1 MTTDFSKY
9 DANQLPSA
17 EVLGRQRYAI
27 VVADWNNDITYPMM
41 FGAIETLTKHGVPV
55 ENIDVLH
62 VPGAVELT
70 YGAARIMKEERIDA
84 IIAIGCVIQGDT
96 PHFDYVCQSVTQ
108 GVAILNAQGKV
119 PVIFSVLTVKE
130 KQQALAV
137 KDAAGVRN
145 LEKIVRAAS
154 DELMVVVSA
163 MGKTTNALERVVEFL
178 DAGKEEA
185 ALNQWVDIIDYHV
198 AIMKELG
205 LKPGSDIRL
214 QGEIPFDPQLSLD
227 ENYDQVVSLGEI
239 MSTQIV
245 AVYLLKQGLSVE
257 WWNIRAGW
265 ERPNRPKIVI
275 AQGFIG
281 GTSEG
286 KRTTLGREGSDYT
299 AALLGNYLDA
309 ESVTIWKDVPGIL
322 NADPRLEPDTIL
334 IPSLRYQDA
343 VELSYSGAQIIHP
356 KTIRPLEN
364 KKIPLFVKPFGD
376 PEAEGSKIAADGVGP
391 IDVPVYI
398 WRKNQILITMRAKDF
413 AFVLEESLSEIF
425 EIIHRHRLKVA
436 LIQSSAVTISVC
448 VDNTRFVP
456 EAIEELNQHFNV
468 TYNDH
473 LSLLTIRGTT
483 PEILERAKAGRT
495 IMLSQTTR
503 RTARLV
509 VKE

>member
-1 MTTDFSKY
+1 MTKVY
-9 DANQLPSA
+9 K
-17 EVLGRQRYAI
+17 
-27 VVADWNNDITYPMM
+27 
-41 FGAIETLTKHGVPV
+41 FG
-55 ENIDVLH
+55 
-62 VPGAVELT
+62 GA
-70 YGAARIMKEERIDA
+70 
-84 IIAIGCVIQGDT
+84 
-96 PHFDYVCQSVTQ
+96 S
-108 GVAILNAQGKV
+108 
-119 PVIFSVLTVKE
+119 
-130 KQQALAV
+130 V
-137 KDAAGVRN
+137 KDANGVRN
-145 LEKIVRAAS
+145 VEQIVRQA
-154 DELMVVVSA
+154 DVQDGLMVVVSA

-178 DAGKEEA
+178 DAGKEEQ
-185 ALNQWVDIIDYHV
+185 ALAQWVDIIDFHV

-205 LKPGSDIRL
+205 LQPGTDIRL
-214 QGEIPFDPQLSLD
+214 QGEIPFDPTLPFD

-257 WWNIRAGW
+257 WWNMPKLLRTDETWREAKVEDEISRNTIRAGW
-265 ERPNRPKIVI
+265 ERSDRPNIVVT
-275 AQGFIG
+275 QGFIG
-281 GTSEG
+281 GTADG

-322 NADPRLEPDTIL
+322 NADPRIEPDTIL

-364 KKIPLFVKPFGD
+364 KRIPLYVKPFGN
-376 PEAEGSKIAADGVGP
+376 PTANGSCICADGIGP

-425 EIIHRHRLKVA
+425 DIIHRNRLKVS

-456 EAIEELNQHFNV
+456 AAIEALQTHFNV

-509 VKE
+509 VKEP

>member
-1 MTTDFSKY
+1 MKVYKFGGASVK
-9 DANQLPSA
+9 NA
-17 EVLGRQRYAI
+17 EGI
-27 VVADWNNDITYPMM
+27 
-41 FGAIETLTKHGVPV
+41 
-55 ENIDVLH
+55 
-62 VPGAVELT
+62 
-70 YGAARIMKEERIDA
+70 
-84 IIAIGCVIQGDT
+84 
-96 PHFDYVCQSVTQ
+96 
-108 GVAILNAQGKV
+108 
-119 PVIFSVLTVKE
+119 
-130 KQQALAV
+130 
-137 KDAAGVRN
+137 RN
-145 LEKIVRAAS
+145 VEKIVRLSGAQ
-154 DELMVVVSA
+154 DLMVVVSA

-178 DAGKEEA
+178 DAGKEEQ
-185 ALNQWVDIIDYHV
+185 ALTQWIDIVDFHV

-205 LKPGSDIRL
+205 LQPGSDIRL
-214 QGEIPFDPQLSLD
+214 QGEIPYDPAKSLD
-227 ENYDQVVSLGEI
+227 ENYDQIVSLGEI

-257 WWNIRAGW
+257 WWNMPKLLRTDDTWREAKVDDATSAELIRSGW
-265 ERPNRPKIVI
+265 NRPQRPAVVVT
-275 AQGFIG
+275 QGFIG
-281 GTSEG
+281 GTADG
-286 KRTTLGREGSDYT
+286 RRTTLGREGSDYT

-334 IPSLRYQDA
+334 IPSLRYKDA

-364 KKIPLFVKPFGD
+364 KHIPLFVKPFGE
-376 PEAEGSKIAADGVGP
+376 PNAAGSCISEDGVGP
-391 IDVPVYI
+391 IDIPVYI

-425 EIIHRHRLKVA
+425 DIIHRHRLKVS

-456 EAIEELNQHFNV
+456 EALAELQQHFNV
-468 TYNDH
+468 TYNEN

-483 PEILERAKAGRT
+483 PEILERAKAGKT

-509 VKE
+509 VSE

>member
-1 MTTDFSKY
+1 MRVYK
-9 DANQLPSA
+9 
-17 EVLGRQRYAI
+17 
-27 VVADWNNDITYPMM
+27 
-41 FGAIETLTKHGVPV
+41 FG
-55 ENIDVLH
+55 
-62 VPGAVELT
+62 GA
-70 YGAARIMKEERIDA
+70 
-84 IIAIGCVIQGDT
+84 
-96 PHFDYVCQSVTQ
+96 S
-108 GVAILNAQGKV
+108 
-119 PVIFSVLTVKE
+119 
-130 KQQALAV
+130 V

-145 LEKIVRAAS
+145 LERIVRLAIN
-154 DELMVVVSA
+154 DNKTDGLMVVVSA

-178 DAGKEEA
+178 DAGKEEQ
-185 ALNQWVDIIDYHV
+185 ALQQWVDIIDYHV

-205 LKPGSDIRL
+205 LTPGTDIRL
-214 QGEIPFDPQLSLD
+214 QGEIPFDPTLSLD

-239 MSTQIV
+239 MSTQII

-257 WWNIRAGW
+257 WWNMPKLLRTDDTWREAKVDNETSAAVIRAGW
-265 ERPNRPKIVI
+265 ERTNRPQIVI

-281 GTSEG
+281 GTKDG
-286 KRTTLGREGSDYT
+286 RRTTLGREGSDYT
-299 AALLGNYLDA
+299 AALIGNYLDA
-309 ESVTIWKDVPGIL
+309 QSVTIWKDVPGIL
-322 NADPRLEPDTIL
+322 NADPRIEPNTVL

-364 KKIPLFVKPFGD
+364 KQIPLFVKPFGD
-376 PEAEGSKIAADGVGP
+376 PQASGSKIAADGVGP

-425 EIIHRHRLKVA
+425 DIIHRNRLKVS

-456 EAIEELNQHFNV
+456 AAIEELKEHFNV
-468 TYNDH
+468 SYNDR

-483 PEILERAKAGRT
+483 PDILNRAKDGKT

>member
-1 MTTDFSKY
+1 MKVYKFGGASVK
-9 DANQLPSA
+9 NA
-17 EVLGRQRYAI
+17 E
-27 VVADWNNDITYPMM
+27 
-41 FGAIETLTKHGVPV
+41 
-55 ENIDVLH
+55 
-62 VPGAVELT
+62 
-70 YGAARIMKEERIDA
+70 
-84 IIAIGCVIQGDT
+84 
-96 PHFDYVCQSVTQ
+96 
-108 GVAILNAQGKV
+108 
-119 PVIFSVLTVKE
+119 
-130 KQQALAV
+130 
-137 KDAAGVRN
+137 GVRN
-145 LEKIVRAAS
+145 VEKIVRLAGAQ
-154 DELMVVVSA
+154 DLMVVVSA

-178 DAGKEEA
+178 DAGKEEQ
-185 ALNQWVDIIDYHV
+185 ALTQWIDIVDFHV

-205 LKPGSDIRL
+205 LQPGSDIRL
-214 QGEIPFDPQLSLD
+214 QGEIPYDPAKSLD
-227 ENYDQVVSLGEI
+227 ENYDQIVSLGEI

-257 WWNIRAGW
+257 WWNMPKLLRTDDTWREAKVDDSTSAELIRSGW
-265 ERPNRPKIVI
+265 NRSQRPAVVVT
-275 AQGFIG
+275 QGFIG
-281 GTSEG
+281 GTADG
-286 KRTTLGREGSDYT
+286 RRTTLGREGSDYT

-334 IPSLRYQDA
+334 IPSLRYKDA

-364 KKIPLFVKPFGD
+364 KHIPLFVKPFGE
-376 PEAEGSKIAADGVGP
+376 PNAAGSCISEDGVGP
-391 IDVPVYI
+391 IDIPVYI

-425 EIIHRHRLKVA
+425 DIIHRHRLKVS

-456 EAIEELNQHFNV
+456 EALAELQQHFNV
-468 TYNDH
+468 TYNEN

-483 PEILERAKAGRT
+483 PEILERAKAGKT

-509 VKE
+509 VSE

>member
-1 MTTDFSKY
+1 M
-9 DANQLPSA
+9 
-17 EVLGRQRYAI
+17 
-27 VVADWNNDITYPMM
+27 
-41 FGAIETLTKHGVPV
+41 
-55 ENIDVLH
+55 
-62 VPGAVELT
+62 
-70 YGAARIMKEERIDA
+70 
-84 IIAIGCVIQGDT
+84 
-96 PHFDYVCQSVTQ
+96 
-108 GVAILNAQGKV
+108 
-119 PVIFSVLTVKE
+119 
-130 KQQALAV
+130 

-145 LEKIVRAAS
+145 VEKIVRLEGAN
-154 DELMVVVSA
+154 DLMVVVSA
-163 MGKTTNALERVVEFL
+163 MGKTTNALERVLEL
-178 DAGKEEA
+178 ISAGKEEE
-185 ALNQWVDIIDYHV
+185 ALNQWISVIDSHV

-205 LKPGSDIRL
+205 LQPGSDIRL
-214 QGEIPFDPQLSLD
+214 QGEIPYDPTLPYD
-227 ENYDQVVSLGEI
+227 ENYDQIVSMGEL

-257 WWNIRAGW
+257 WWNMPKLLRTDDTWREAKVDDAASRAVIRAGW
-265 ERPNRPKIVI
+265 ERANRPQVVV

-281 GTSEG
+281 GTAGG

-322 NADPRLEPDTIL
+322 NADPRLEPDTVL

-364 KKIPLFVKPFGD
+364 KQIPLFVKPFGD
-376 PEAEGSKIAADGVGP
+376 PTAAGSKIAADGVGP

-425 EIIHRHRLKVA
+425 DIINRNRLKVS

-456 EAIEELNQHFNV
+456 AAIEALKQHFDV
-468 TYNDH
+468 TYNDN

-495 IMLSQTTR
+495 VMLSQTTR
-503 RTARLV
+503 RTARFV

>member
-1 MTTDFSKY
+1 
-9 DANQLPSA
+9 
-17 EVLGRQRYAI
+17 
-27 VVADWNNDITYPMM
+27 
-41 FGAIETLTKHGVPV
+41 
-55 ENIDVLH
+55 
-62 VPGAVELT
+62 
-70 YGAARIMKEERIDA
+70 MK
-84 IIAIGCVIQGDT
+84 
-96 PHFDYVCQSVTQ
+96 
-108 GVAILNAQGKV
+108 N
-119 PVIFSVLTVKE
+119 
-130 KQQALAV
+130 
-137 KDAAGVRN
+137 AAGVRN
-145 LEKIVRAAS
+145 VEQIIRLEGS
-154 DELMVVVSA
+154 HDLMVVVSA

-178 DAGKEEA
+178 ASGKEEQ
-185 ALNQWVDIIDYHV
+185 ALNQWVDVMDFHV

-214 QGEIPFDPQLSLD
+214 QGEIPYDPALPYD
-227 ENYDQVVSLGEI
+227 ENYDQVVSMGEI
-239 MSTQIV
+239 LSTQIV

-257 WWNIRAGW
+257 WWNMPKLLRTDTTWREAIVDDATSRATIRAGW
-265 ERPNRPKIVI
+265 DRPNRPQIVV

-281 GTSEG
+281 GTADG

-322 NADPRLEPDTIL
+322 NADPRIESNTVL

-364 KKIPLFVKPFGD
+364 KHIPLLVKPFGE
-376 PEAEGSKIAADGVGP
+376 PEAAGSRIADDGIGP
-391 IDVPVYI
+391 INIPVYI

-425 EIIHRHRLKVA
+425 DIIHAHRLKVS

-456 EAIEELNQHFNV
+456 GAIEALQQRFNV
-468 TYNDH
+468 SYNDH

-483 PEILERAKAGRT
+483 PEILDQAKQGRT

-509 VKE
+509 VKDNE

>member
-1 MTTDFSKY
+1 MTKVYKFGGASVK
-9 DANQLPSA
+9 NA
-17 EVLGRQRYAI
+17 E
-27 VVADWNNDITYPMM
+27 
-41 FGAIETLTKHGVPV
+41 
-55 ENIDVLH
+55 
-62 VPGAVELT
+62 
-70 YGAARIMKEERIDA
+70 
-84 IIAIGCVIQGDT
+84 
-96 PHFDYVCQSVTQ
+96 
-108 GVAILNAQGKV
+108 
-119 PVIFSVLTVKE
+119 
-130 KQQALAV
+130 
-137 KDAAGVRN
+137 GVRN
-145 LEKIVRAAS
+145 VEKIVRLAGAQ
-154 DELMVVVSA
+154 DLMVVVSA

-178 DAGKEEA
+178 DAGKEEQ
-185 ALNQWVDIIDYHV
+185 ALTQWIDIIDFHV

-205 LKPGSDIRL
+205 LQPGSDIRL
-214 QGEIPFDPQLSLD
+214 QGEIPYDPAKSLD
-227 ENYDQVVSLGEI
+227 ENYDQIVSLGEI

-257 WWNIRAGW
+257 WWNMPKLLRTDDTWREAKVDDATSAELIRSGW
-265 ERPNRPKIVI
+265 NRPQRPAVVVT
-275 AQGFIG
+275 QGFIG
-281 GTSEG
+281 GTADG
-286 KRTTLGREGSDYT
+286 RRTTLGREGSDYT

-334 IPSLRYQDA
+334 IPSLRYKDA

-364 KKIPLFVKPFGD
+364 KHIPLFVKPFGE
-376 PEAEGSKIAADGVGP
+376 PNAAGSCISEDGVGP
-391 IDVPVYI
+391 IDIPVYI

-425 EIIHRHRLKVA
+425 DIIHRHRLKVS

-456 EAIEELNQHFNV
+456 EALAELQQHFNV
-468 TYNDH
+468 TYNEN

-483 PEILERAKAGRT
+483 PEILERAKAGKT

-509 VKE
+509 VSE

>member
-1 MTTDFSKY
+1 MKVY
-9 DANQLPSA
+9 K
-17 EVLGRQRYAI
+17 
-27 VVADWNNDITYPMM
+27 
-41 FGAIETLTKHGVPV
+41 FG
-55 ENIDVLH
+55 
-62 VPGAVELT
+62 GA
-70 YGAARIMKEERIDA
+70 
-84 IIAIGCVIQGDT
+84 
-96 PHFDYVCQSVTQ
+96 S
-108 GVAILNAQGKV
+108 
-119 PVIFSVLTVKE
+119 
-130 KQQALAV
+130 V
-137 KDAAGVRN
+137 KDANGVRN
-145 LEKIVRAAS
+145 VERIIRMNNTE
-154 DELMVVVSA
+154 DGLMVVVSA

-185 ALNQWVDIIDYHV
+185 ALNQWIDVIDFHV

-205 LKPGSDIRL
+205 LQPGTDIRL
-214 QGEIPFDPQLSLD
+214 QGEIPYDPQLPFD
-227 ENYDQVVSLGEI
+227 ENYDQVVSMGELL
-239 MSTQIV
+239 STQIV

-257 WWNIRAGW
+257 WWNMPKLLRTDDTWREAKVDDAASAAIIKAGW
-265 ERPNRPKIVI
+265 ERPSRPQIVV

-281 GTSEG
+281 GTADG

-322 NADPRLEPDTIL
+322 NADPRIEPDTVL

-364 KKIPLFVKPFGD
+364 KRIPLLVKPFGD
-376 PEAEGSKIAADGVGP
+376 PTAAGSRIAEDGVGP

-398 WRKNQILITMRAKDF
+398 WRKNQILVTMRAKDF

-425 EIIHRHRLKVA
+425 EIIHRHRLKVS

-448 VDNTRFVP
+448 VDDTRFVP
-456 EAIEELNQHFNV
+456 EAIEELKHHFNV

-495 IMLSQTTR
+495 VMLSQTTR

>member
-1 MTTDFSKY
+1 M
-9 DANQLPSA
+9 
-17 EVLGRQRYAI
+17 
-27 VVADWNNDITYPMM
+27 
-41 FGAIETLTKHGVPV
+41 
-55 ENIDVLH
+55 
-62 VPGAVELT
+62 
-70 YGAARIMKEERIDA
+70 
-84 IIAIGCVIQGDT
+84 
-96 PHFDYVCQSVTQ
+96 
-108 GVAILNAQGKV
+108 
-119 PVIFSVLTVKE
+119 
-130 KQQALAV
+130 

-145 LEKIVRAAS
+145 LERIVRSAGE
-154 DELMVVVSA
+154 DLMVVVSA

-178 DAGKEEA
+178 DAGKEEQ
-185 ALNQWVDIIDYHV
+185 ALTQWVDIIDFHV

-205 LKPGSDIRL
+205 LQPGSDIRL
-214 QGEIPFDPQLSLD
+214 QGEIPYDPTLPYD
-227 ENYDQVVSLGEI
+227 ENYDQVVSMGEI
-239 MSTQIV
+239 LSTQII

-257 WWNIRAGW
+257 WWNMPKLLRTDDTWREAKVDNETSAQIIRAGW
-265 ERPNRPKIVI
+265 DRPNRPHIVI

-281 GTSEG
+281 GTADG

-322 NADPRLEPDTIL
+322 NADPRIEPNTIL

-343 VELSYSGAQIIHP
+343 VELSYSGAQVIHP

-364 KKIPLFVKPFGD
+364 KRIPLLVKPFGD
-376 PEAEGSKIAADGVGP
+376 PDAAGSRIAADGVGP

-413 AFVLEESLSEIF
+413 AFVLEDSLNEIF
-425 EIIHRHRLKVA
+425 EIIYRHRLKVS

-456 EAIEELNQHFNV
+456 AAIEELQAHFNV
-468 TYNDH
+468 SYNDH

-509 VKE
+509 VKEETEN

>member
-1 MTTDFSKY
+1 MAKVYKFGGASVK
-9 DANQLPSA
+9 NA
-17 EVLGRQRYAI
+17 E
-27 VVADWNNDITYPMM
+27 
-41 FGAIETLTKHGVPV
+41 
-55 ENIDVLH
+55 
-62 VPGAVELT
+62 
-70 YGAARIMKEERIDA
+70 
-84 IIAIGCVIQGDT
+84 
-96 PHFDYVCQSVTQ
+96 
-108 GVAILNAQGKV
+108 
-119 PVIFSVLTVKE
+119 
-130 KQQALAV
+130 
-137 KDAAGVRN
+137 GVRN
-145 LEKIVRAAS
+145 VEKIVRMAHA
-154 DELMVVVSA
+154 EEGLMVVVSA

-178 DAGKEEA
+178 EAGKEEQ
-185 ALNQWVDIIDYHV
+185 ALEQWVDIIDFHV

-205 LKPGSDIRL
+205 LQPGTDFRL
-214 QGEIPFDPQLSLD
+214 QGEIPFDPKRSYD
-227 ENYDQVVSLGEI
+227 ENYDQIVSLGEI

-257 WWNIRAGW
+257 WWNMPKLLRTDDTWREAKVDDAASREIIRSGW
-265 ERPNRPKIVI
+265 NRPNRPQIVV

-281 GTSEG
+281 GTADG
-286 KRTTLGREGSDYT
+286 RRTTLGREGSDYT

-322 NADPRLEPDTIL
+322 NADPRIEPDTRL
-334 IPSLRYQDA
+334 ISSLRYQDA
-343 VELSYSGAQIIHP
+343 VELAYSGAQVIHP

-364 KKIPLFVKPFGD
+364 KQIPLFVKPFGD
-376 PEAEGSKIAADGVGP
+376 PQAEGSRIAADGVGP

-413 AFVLEESLSEIF
+413 AFVLEESLSDIF
-425 EIIHRHRLKVA
+425 DIINRHRLKVS

-456 EAIEELNQHFNV
+456 EALEALKAHFNV

-483 PEILERAKAGRT
+483 PEILERAKAGKT

-509 VKE
+509 VVETE

>member
-1 MTTDFSKY
+1 M
-9 DANQLPSA
+9 
-17 EVLGRQRYAI
+17 
-27 VVADWNNDITYPMM
+27 
-41 FGAIETLTKHGVPV
+41 
-55 ENIDVLH
+55 
-62 VPGAVELT
+62 
-70 YGAARIMKEERIDA
+70 
-84 IIAIGCVIQGDT
+84 
-96 PHFDYVCQSVTQ
+96 
-108 GVAILNAQGKV
+108 
-119 PVIFSVLTVKE
+119 
-130 KQQALAV
+130 

-145 LEKIVRAAS
+145 LEKIVRAAD

-214 QGEIPFDPQLSLD
+214 QGEIPFDTQLPLD

-257 WWNIRAGW
+257 WWNMPKLLRTDDTWREAKVDNATSAATIRAGW
-265 ERPNRPKIVI
+265 ERADRPKIVI

-281 GTSEG
+281 GTAEG

-364 KKIPLFVKPFGD
+364 KQIPLFVKPFGD
-376 PEAEGSKIAADGVGP
+376 PEAAGSKIAADGIGP
-391 IDVPVYI
+391 IDIPVYI

-456 EAIEELNQHFNV
+456 EAIEELKQHFNV

>member
-1 MTTDFSKY
+1 M
-9 DANQLPSA
+9 
-17 EVLGRQRYAI
+17 
-27 VVADWNNDITYPMM
+27 
-41 FGAIETLTKHGVPV
+41 
-55 ENIDVLH
+55 
-62 VPGAVELT
+62 
-70 YGAARIMKEERIDA
+70 
-84 IIAIGCVIQGDT
+84 
-96 PHFDYVCQSVTQ
+96 
-108 GVAILNAQGKV
+108 
-119 PVIFSVLTVKE
+119 
-130 KQQALAV
+130 

-145 LEKIVRAAS
+145 VEKIVRLEGAN
-154 DELMVVVSA
+154 DLMVVVSA
-163 MGKTTNALERVVEFL
+163 MGKTTNALERVLEL
-178 DAGKEEA
+178 ISAGKEEE
-185 ALNQWVDIIDYHV
+185 ALNQWISVIDSHV

-205 LKPGSDIRL
+205 LQPGSDIRL
-214 QGEIPFDPQLSLD
+214 QGEIPYDPTLPYD
-227 ENYDQVVSLGEI
+227 ENYDQIVSMGEL

-257 WWNIRAGW
+257 WWNMPKLLRTDDTWREAKVDDAASRAVIRAGW
-265 ERPNRPKIVI
+265 ERANRPQVVV

-281 GTSEG
+281 GTAGG

-322 NADPRLEPDTIL
+322 NADPRLEPDTVL

-364 KKIPLFVKPFGD
+364 KQIPLFVKPFGD
-376 PEAEGSKIAADGVGP
+376 PTAAGSKIAADGVGP

-398 WRKNQILITMRAKDF
+398 WRKNQILVTMRAKDF

-425 EIIHRHRLKVA
+425 DIINRNRLKVS

-456 EAIEELNQHFNV
+456 AAIEALKQHFDV
-468 TYNDH
+468 TYNDN

-495 IMLSQTTR
+495 VMLSQTTR
-503 RTARLV
+503 RTARFV

>member
-1 MTTDFSKY
+1 M
-9 DANQLPSA
+9 
-17 EVLGRQRYAI
+17 
-27 VVADWNNDITYPMM
+27 
-41 FGAIETLTKHGVPV
+41 
-55 ENIDVLH
+55 
-62 VPGAVELT
+62 
-70 YGAARIMKEERIDA
+70 
-84 IIAIGCVIQGDT
+84 
-96 PHFDYVCQSVTQ
+96 
-108 GVAILNAQGKV
+108 
-119 PVIFSVLTVKE
+119 
-130 KQQALAV
+130 

-145 LEKIVRAAS
+145 VEKIVRLEGAN
-154 DELMVVVSA
+154 DLMVVVSA
-163 MGKTTNALERVVEFL
+163 MGKTTNALERVLEL
-178 DAGKEEA
+178 ISAGKEEE
-185 ALNQWVDIIDYHV
+185 ALNQWISVIDSHV

-205 LKPGSDIRL
+205 LQPGSDIRL
-214 QGEIPFDPQLSLD
+214 QGEIPYDPTLPYD
-227 ENYDQVVSLGEI
+227 ENYDQIVSMGEL

-257 WWNIRAGW
+257 WWNMPKLLRTDDTWREAKVDDAASRAVIRAGW
-265 ERPNRPKIVI
+265 ERANRPQVVV

-281 GTSEG
+281 GTAGG

-322 NADPRLEPDTIL
+322 NADPRLEPDTVL

-364 KKIPLFVKPFGD
+364 KQIPLFVKPFGD
-376 PEAEGSKIAADGVGP
+376 PTAAGSKIAADGVGP

-425 EIIHRHRLKVA
+425 DIINRNRLKVS

-456 EAIEELNQHFNV
+456 AAIEALKQHFDV
-468 TYNDH
+468 TYNDN
-473 LSLLTIRGTT
+473 LSMLTIRGTT
-483 PEILERAKAGRT
+483 PEILERAKTGRT
-495 IMLSQTTR
+495 VMLSQTTR
-503 RTARLV
+503 CTARFV

>member
-1 MTTDFSKY
+1 M
-9 DANQLPSA
+9 
-17 EVLGRQRYAI
+17 
-27 VVADWNNDITYPMM
+27 
-41 FGAIETLTKHGVPV
+41 
-55 ENIDVLH
+55 
-62 VPGAVELT
+62 
-70 YGAARIMKEERIDA
+70 
-84 IIAIGCVIQGDT
+84 
-96 PHFDYVCQSVTQ
+96 
-108 GVAILNAQGKV
+108 
-119 PVIFSVLTVKE
+119 
-130 KQQALAV
+130 

-145 LEKIVRAAS
+145 LERIVRAAD

-178 DAGKEEA
+178 DAGKEEQ
-185 ALNQWVDIIDYHV
+185 ALTQWVDIIDYHV
-198 AIMKELG
+198 DIMKELG

-245 AVYLLKQGLSVE
+245 AVYLLKQGLPVE
-257 WWNIRAGW
+257 WWNMPKLLRTDNTWREAKVDNATSAATIRAGW
-265 ERPNRPKIVI
+265 ERANRPSIVVT
-275 AQGFIG
+275 QGFIG
-281 GTSEG
+281 GTAEG

-322 NADPRLEPDTIL
+322 NADPRLEPNTIL

-364 KKIPLFVKPFGD
+364 KQIPLFVKPFGD
-376 PEAEGSKIAADGVGP
+376 PEAAGSKIAADGVGP

-456 EAIEELNQHFNV
+456 EAIEELKQHFNV

-483 PEILERAKAGRT
+483 PEILERAKADRT

-509 VKE
+509 VKEEIVPQGKE